1 MNTTYKGF
9 TIYPANKDG
18 NGTLYYIDGA
28 YGKGYT
34 SEAAAKG
41 AITRWVNA
49 NVEAAKEQDAEEVPM
64 ACKPVVTALEAIA
77 QPSAFTKAKNDKGMP
92 IAANPKTA
100 QVYAEMDYF
109 GMAKAR
115 DTRSRNKREG
125 KYVGKV
131 FSRKVRAGKV
141 SHFACGREVSS
152 SLAFCVK
159 M

>member
-9 TIYPANKDG
+9 TIYQANKDG
-18 NGTLYYIDGA
+18 NGTLYYVDA
-28 YGKGYT
+28 LEGKGY
-34 SEAAAKG
+34 SSSAAAKG

-49 NVEAAKEQDAEEVPM
+49 NVQAVQKQEEAPAP
-64 ACKPVVTALEAIA
+64 AIA
-77 QPSAFTKAKNDKGMP
+77 FTSAKNDKGEP
-92 IAANPKTA
+92 IAANPKMA
-100 QVYAEMDYF
+100 QVYAEMDYY

-125 KYVGKV
+125 KYVGKTAK
-131 FSRKVRAGKV
+131 RKVRAGKV
-141 SHFACGREVSS
+141 MHSACGREVSS